1 MSLFQQSMKMTESV
15 TLILKSCQV
24 SNKMEVYLTFFT
36 EQSKRIILELG
47 NAIRYTVMIS
57 GTFAGTKR
65 AEQTPLDGVQQG
77 CKKIMVLYVS
87 QVNGGKAQKTNWVMH
102 QYHLGTGEDEKEGEH
117 VISKVFYQQQ
127 PQSKP
132 NGKDE
137 EIVVADFVAPVVK
150 VDPVTPEPPRAKKWV
165 VDMGLEQ
172 EPAET
177 FADPVQ
183 ILFRFFG
190 FSNGSVRFLRLFF
203 LFLEQI

>member
-1 MSLFQQSMKMTESV
+1 
-15 TLILKSCQV
+15 
-24 SNKMEVYLTFFT
+24 
-36 EQSKRIILELG
+36 
-47 NAIRYTVMIS
+47 
-57 GTFAGTKR
+57 
-65 AEQTPLDGVQQG
+65 
-77 CKKIMVLYVS
+77 MVLYVS

-203 LFLEQI
+203 FVFGTNLAYLSMDEFQWDKDVSILFLTGTISTKSNLFPNLSEVHSTRKI